1 MAKDASVKGS
11 YKDIVALVVEQRHK
25 RGYSIRDMAARFS
38 RGVNT
43 IVEFEKAPNGGEYT
57 NIKILDEYCSL
68 FNIKYCYLAEANTS
82 ASNA

>member
-11 YKDIVALVVEQRHK
+11 YKDIVAFVVEQRHK

-43 IVEFEKAPNGGEYT
+43 IVEFEKAVNGSDYT
-57 NIKILDEYCSL
+57 NLKILDEYCAL
-68 FNIKYCYLAEANTS
+68 FNIKYCYLAEVKPS